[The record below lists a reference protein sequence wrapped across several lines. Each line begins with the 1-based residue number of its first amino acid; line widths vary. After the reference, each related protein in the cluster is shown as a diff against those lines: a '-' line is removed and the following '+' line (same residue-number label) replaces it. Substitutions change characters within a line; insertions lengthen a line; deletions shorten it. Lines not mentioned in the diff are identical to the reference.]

1 MANLTC
7 RRCAATVQ
15 SAALRCHFCGTL
27 CPTVDWLGACNH
39 GVDASPNPRA
49 ARFQP
54 LVSVMGPTTTLD
66 GVTLRIAQL

>member
-27 CPTVDWLGACNH
+27 CPTVDWLGLAIT
-39 GVDASPNPRA
+39 AWTLLLILA
-49 ARFQP
+49 L
-54 LVSVMGPTTTLD
+54 LVFSLSF
-66 GVTLRIAQL
+66 L